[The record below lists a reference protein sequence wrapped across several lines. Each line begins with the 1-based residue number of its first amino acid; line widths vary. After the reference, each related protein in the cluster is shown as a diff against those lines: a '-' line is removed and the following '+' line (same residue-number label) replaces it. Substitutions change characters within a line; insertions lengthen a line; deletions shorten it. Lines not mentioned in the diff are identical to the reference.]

1 MACHLASQTGI
12 KPQAQDSESTESP
25 NHWTTR
31 GFPYQHFESLS
42 FTSRGS
48 LSIQCMSVLLH
59 FCSLTPD
66 TLLHLCLRP
75 ATFSRGLGD
84 AWREGKLT
92 FPTTLCQVWTQTCL
106 ILLHNAEEPQWLTQ
120 LSLGAGF
127 KMKTNLTWATM
138 LFPQG
143 SPCRTSRLAVGQSL
157 GFLTQNRAPTPG
169 FALPWFQAPPTLSLR
184 STRRKQNH

>member
-1 MACHLASQTGI
+1 
-12 KPQAQDSESTESP
+12 
-25 NHWTTR
+25 
-31 GFPYQHFESLS
+31 
-42 FTSRGS
+42 
-48 LSIQCMSVLLH
+48 MSVLLH
-59 FCSLTPD
+59 SCSLTPD

-92 FPTTLCQVWTQTCL
+92 FPTISCQVWTQTCL

-143 SPCRTSRLAVGQSL
+143 SPRQTSPWPSANRLDS
-157 GFLTQNRAPTPG
+157 
-169 FALPWFQAPPTLSLR
+169 SLR
-184 STRRKQNH
+184 TELLLLALLFPGSRPLLHFLFDLPEERKITRPK